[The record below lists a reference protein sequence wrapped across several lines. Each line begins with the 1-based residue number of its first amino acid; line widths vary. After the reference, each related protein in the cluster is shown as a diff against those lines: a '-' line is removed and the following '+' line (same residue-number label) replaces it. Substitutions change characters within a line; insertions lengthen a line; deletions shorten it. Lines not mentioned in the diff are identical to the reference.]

1 MMMRYILVFLIMAS
15 TAFAVEPDEMLADP
29 VLEAR
34 AQNIDLQIRCMQC
47 VSEVISSSNAGWAR
61 DARGVVR
68 ELLSDGNTDDEIYTF
83 FVEKYGDKVLMKP
96 RLRPFNYVLW
106 FAGPLLLLLGGLG
119 AATFIRNRGKAA
131 PETGL
136 DADEQEKLAALLKD

>member
-1 MMMRYILVFLIMAS
+1 MKYVIIFLMFAS

-34 AQNIDLQIRCMQC
+34 AQEIDQQIRCMQC
-47 VSEVISSSNAGWAR
+47 VSEIIASSNAGWAA

-68 ELLSDGNTDDEIYTF
+68 ELILSGKTDDEVYDY

-96 RLRPFNYVLW
+96 RLRPFNYFLW
-106 FAGPLLLLLGGLG
+106 FAGPLLLVLGGLG
-119 AATFIRNRGKAA
+119 AVAFIRKHGKAEA
-131 PETGL
+131 DTGL
-136 DADEQEKLAALLKD
+136 SEDEQKKLARLLQD